1 MHSYLTV
8 MSDGCR
14 LAGTCIIV
22 TVFLCLVRFQ
32 LDRFQCSIKLH
43 QRGDSGQQY
52 LHTIHP
58 IVPQTM
64 IADTM
69 KIDPSSNQLE
79 GCVVSEHTTATDI
92 GISMFAQG
100 GNAIDAVVAT
110 ILAVGT
116 LCPYHSDIGGSGFA
130 LVRTPDGEHHALSFR
145 GCAPVSQSYSVQVVG

>member
-1 MHSYLTV
+1 
-8 MSDGCR
+8 
-14 LAGTCIIV
+14 
-22 TVFLCLVRFQ
+22 
-32 LDRFQCSIKLH
+32 
-43 QRGDSGQQY
+43 
-52 LHTIHP
+52 
-58 IVPQTM
+58 M

-69 KIDPSSNQLE
+69 TTSASSSQLE

-92 GISMFAQG
+92 GISMFEQG

-145 GCAPVSQSYSVQVVG
+145 GCAPVCPPAILEIGS

>member
-1 MHSYLTV
+1 
-8 MSDGCR
+8 
-14 LAGTCIIV
+14 
-22 TVFLCLVRFQ
+22 
-32 LDRFQCSIKLH
+32 
-43 QRGDSGQQY
+43 
-52 LHTIHP
+52 
-58 IVPQTM
+58 M

-69 KIDPSSNQLE
+69 TTKPSSSQLE

-92 GISMFAQG
+92 GISMFEKG

-145 GCAPVSQSYSVQVVG
+145 GCAPVCPPAILEIGS